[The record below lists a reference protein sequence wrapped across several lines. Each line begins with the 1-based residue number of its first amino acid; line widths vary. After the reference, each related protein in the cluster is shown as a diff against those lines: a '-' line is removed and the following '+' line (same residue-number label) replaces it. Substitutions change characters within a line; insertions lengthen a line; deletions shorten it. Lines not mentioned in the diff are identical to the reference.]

1 MKITKIVA
9 LVLLFAMLLCGCNG
23 GSGEPTTDNTEPKNE
38 NYVVKFV
45 DDDGNPVSGVVTQ
58 WVKKDGNESLIL
70 SEADGTITV
79 QADIFEAKCT
89 ILTPPS
95 GYTADQNEYELI
107 AEKAII
113 VVLHKQAQN
122 DNNPTYIIK
131 VIDQHGKPVVGALV
145 QVCDDHN
152 CQLPLT
158 TDENGNASACYA
170 PSNYHVTLN
179 SLPQGYSSEE
189 TVFYFEEA
197 NNEPYKVTI
206 VVQAAE

>member
-1 MKITKIVA
+1 MKIAKIVA

-23 GSGEPTTDNTEPKNE
+23 GGGNPTTGDTEPKNE

-58 WVKKDGNESLIL
+58 YVKKDGNESLIL

-89 ILTPPS
+89 ILTPPA
-95 GYTADQNEYELI
+95 GYTVDKNEYELT
-107 AEKAII
+107 AEKMIV
-113 VVLHKQAQN
+113 VVLHKQTQN

-131 VIDQHGKPVVGALV
+131 VIDQHGKPVEGALV

-179 SLPQGYSSEE
+179 SLPDGYSSDE
-189 TVFYFEEA
+189 TVFYFDEG

>member
-1 MKITKIVA
+1 MKIAKIVA

-23 GSGEPTTDNTEPKNE
+23 GSSNPTTGDTEPKNE

-58 WVKKDGNESLIL
+58 YVKKDGNESLIL

-89 ILTPPS
+89 ILTPPA
-95 GYTADQNEYELI
+95 GYTVDKNEYELT
-107 AEKAII
+107 AEKMIV
-113 VVLHKQAQN
+113 VVLHKQTQN

-170 PSNYHVTLN
+170 SSNYHVTLN
-179 SLPQGYSSEE
+179 ILPEGYPSDE
-189 TVFYFEEA
+189 TVFYFDEG

-206 VVQAAE
+206 LVQAAE

>member
-1 MKITKIVA
+1 MKIAKIVVFA
-9 LVLLFAMLLCGCNG
+9 LLVAMLLCGCTDGNTDPTG
-23 GSGEPTTDNTEPKNE
+23 GTNAPSDAS
-38 NYVVKFV
+38 YVIKFV
-45 DDDGNPVSGVVTQ
+45 DDEGNPVSGVVTQ
-58 WVKKDGNESLIL
+58 YVQKDGSEKLIL

-89 ILTPPS
+89 ILTPPA
-95 GYTADQNEYELI
+95 GYTVDKNEYELT
-107 AEKAII
+107 AEKMIV
-113 VVLHKQAQN
+113 VVLHKQTQN

-131 VIDQHGKPVVGALV
+131 VIDQHGKPVEGALV

-179 SLPQGYSSEE
+179 SLPEGYSSDE
-189 TVFYFEEA
+189 TVFYFDEG